1 MQVTE
6 LSGLICQT
14 LGTATAAS
22 DEGQPPIVGLYLDTS
37 IAYVIG
43 VLATLRARYQ
53 SNAPHNVS
61 PRMQQIRGRCNDG
74 VLLKVCLMHVAKC
87 CHVLCRAAFMPLD
100 ARWPPSKLTAVL
112 DDARPAVILWADKAC
127 NGELQNTRMS
137 DLGQT
142 RLSSCSYLGIKTF
155 QPLVRYLFSTLVK

>member
-14 LGTATAAS
+14 LGAATAAS

-53 SNAPHNVS
+53 SAPMHLTMSPQECSRSEEDAMMVS
-61 PRMQQIRGRCNDG
+61 C
-74 VLLKVCLMHVAKC
+74 
-87 CHVLCRAAFMPLD
+87 
-100 ARWPPSKLTAVL
+100 
-112 DDARPAVILWADKAC
+112 
-127 NGELQNTRMS
+127 
-137 DLGQT
+137 
-142 RLSSCSYLGIKTF
+142 
-155 QPLVRYLFSTLVK
+155 